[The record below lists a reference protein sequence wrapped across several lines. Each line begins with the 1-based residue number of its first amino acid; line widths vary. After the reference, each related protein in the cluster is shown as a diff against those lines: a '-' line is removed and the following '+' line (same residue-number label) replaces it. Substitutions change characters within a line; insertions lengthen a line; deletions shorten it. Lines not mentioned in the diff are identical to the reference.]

1 MMMFR
6 TMLAGALALA
16 IVAGVQA
23 QPTQAPPSS
32 PQPEPPASA
41 APPGAPPGAMQPPPG
56 GAMQSP
62 QAPPGAAQSSA
73 GPTNMPTP
81 AAIRNARQ
89 ACRDAASAQRLQG
102 RDFDRSVQSCFAQ
115 KFPAV
120 AAHQRDCRRQGL
132 GQGLKDADLR
142 AFVISCMK
150 G

>member
-41 APPGAPPGAMQPPPG
+41 APPGAMQPPPG

-142 AFVISCMK
+142 AFVIRCMK